1 MLKISDLSFVLGNKQ
16 LYNKCSLEINN
27 GEKIGLIGP
36 NGAGKSTLMKLI
48 IGELKPDEGTI
59 TLDKGVTLGFF
70 NQDLLS
76 YNTNE
81 SIKNVAMKAFDYVIS
96 LENELENISNGSVK
110 IDPKELNNRI
120 THILREIEYHDGYVK
135 ESKTEKVLESMGF
148 KTSDL
153 DRPLSEFSGGWRMR
167 VMLAKLLLQ
176 KPSLLL
182 LDEPTN
188 HLDIESI
195 KWLEEYLIKYK
206 EAFIVISHDRYFLDR
221 VTQKTIELENE
232 KLVAYHGNYSYYEDK
247 KASIIEENKK
257 MFKTQQAKIDQLQ
270 DWINKNKAKASKASQ
285 AKNME
290 KRIEKMDKVELI
302 KVKKPKIKFNFE
314 SKIQSGKIVVTLTD
328 IEKSYGNNR
337 IFEKSSGTICR
348 NDKIAF
354 IGANGKGKSTLLK
367 MIYHHNKTDPNY
379 EKLDSGKIEFGTNVI
394 PSYYAQHQ
402 LESLNLENNIMTELI
417 EANPTK
423 REDEIRQICGMF
435 LFTKDDVYKKIRVLS
450 GGEKA
455 RVALIKM
462 LLAGSNFLLL
472 DEPTNHLDIN
482 SVDILGQAINQYNG
496 TCIVVSHDR
505 HFICTV
511 ANKIWY
517 INNHVLKEYPGTYNE
532 FIQSGRSL

>member
-16 LYNKCSLEINN
+16 LYDKCSLEINK
-27 GEKIGLIGP
+27 GEKIALIGA
-36 NGAGKSTLMKLI
+36 NGTGKSTLMKLI

-96 LENELENISNGSVK
+96 LENELENISNGSIS

-195 KWLEEYLIKYK
+195 RWLEEYLIKYK

-232 KLVAYHGNYSYYEDK
+232 KLVVYHGNYSFYEDK

-257 MFKTQQAKIDQLQ
+257 MFKIQQAKIEQLQ

-290 KRIEKMDKVELI
+290 KRIEKMDKIELI

-314 SKIQSGKIVVTLTD
+314 SKSQSGKLVVTLTD
-328 IEKSYGNNR
+328 VEKSYGNNR
-337 IFEKSSGTICR
+337 IFDKSSGVICR

-354 IGANGKGKSTLLK
+354 IGANGKGKSTLLR
-367 MIYHHNKTDPNY
+367 MIYYHNLTDPNY
-379 EKLDSGKIEFGTNVI
+379 EKLDSGKIEFGNNVVA
-394 PSYYAQHQ
+394 SYYAQHQ
-402 LESLNLENNIMTELI
+402 LESLNLENNIVTELI
-417 EANPTK
+417 ETNPSK
-423 REDEIRQICGMF
+423 REDEIRQLCGMF

-462 LLAGSNFLLL
+462 LLTGANFLLL

-482 SVDILGQAINQYNG
+482 SVDILGQAISQYNG

-505 HFICTV
+505 HFISTV

-517 INNHVLKEYPGTYNE
+517 INNHVLKEYPGTYDE